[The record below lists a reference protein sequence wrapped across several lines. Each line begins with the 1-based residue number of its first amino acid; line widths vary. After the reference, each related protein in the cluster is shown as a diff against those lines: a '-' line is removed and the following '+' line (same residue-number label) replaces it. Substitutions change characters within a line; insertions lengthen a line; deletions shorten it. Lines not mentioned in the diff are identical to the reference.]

1 MTMKSVLYYSAYAL
15 IWLITLLPLRLLFL
29 ISDFLFVILFFLIR
43 YRRKVVIKNLV
54 NSFPEKSPKEILI
67 IARKFYRHLT
77 DTFVELVYP
86 LNMRKSEHSRRYKFK
101 NTSLLDDLHKKD
113 RNILLMMSHY
123 GNWEWLSILPE
134 FTDYTSLAIYKP
146 LQNKKFDKLIH
157 DIRGKYGVIGVP
169 MESTLRSLIRYEKKK
184 EPVIIFSLADQRPQ
198 WKTTRYW
205 ARFMNQDSAILAGAE
220 KVSRRFNMAV
230 IYLKVSK
237 VKRGCYEIE
246 FVPVCIEPDRAVQFE
261 ISRNYLDIVETVIKE
276 RPEYWLWSHN
286 RWKYKRDIERNHVD
300 IDQVDQ

>member
-1 MTMKSVLYYSAYAL
+1 MKSVLYHSAYAL
-15 IWLITLLPLRLLFL
+15 IWLITLLPLRILFL
-29 ISDFLFVILFFLIR
+29 ISDFMFVLLYYLIR
-43 YRRKVVIKNLV
+43 YRRKVVMKNLV
-54 NSFPEKSPKEILI
+54 NSFPEKSQQEIST

-101 NTSLLDDLHKKD
+101 NTSLLDDLYKQD

-134 FTDYTSLAIYKP
+134 FTDFTSLAIYKP

-157 DIRGKYGVIGVP
+157 DLRGKYGVIGVP
-169 MESTLRSLIRYEKKK
+169 MESTLRSLIRYEQKR
-184 EPVIIFSLADQRPQ
+184 EPVIMFSLADQRPQ

-246 FVPVCIEPDRAVQFE
+246 FVPVCIETDRAVKFE
-261 ISRNYLDIVETVIKE
+261 ITRNYLDIVETVIKE

-300 IDQVDQ
+300 IDQVH